1 MHPPEVPP
9 LASILCVDDD
19 RGLCQILARALIA
32 EGFEVRTAH
41 DGEEAL
47 LAAFEE
53 APDLVILDVM
63 LPRRDGFEVLERL
76 RAQPGPLAALPAIV
90 LSGCSRTPQA
100 AERTNRLGVREWLTK
115 PVPLDRLVEIVRKA
129 LGVAAPVAARAG
141 GAREARVLSGA
152 LDELAFAG
160 LLHHLHGLRAE
171 GVFELR
177 SGRKRKALELR
188 GGRPVAVRSNLV
200 HECLGNLLVQS
211 GRIDAEALEESVNR
225 MRRGEGLQGEILIAM
240 ELLSEQ
246 ELASALR
253 RQAEEKLFE
262 IFTWASGEYRFAQG
276 ARLARANVLALERS
290 PANVILAGIRERSPI
305 DAVDRWLRSHAERAV
320 APGESPFYRFQEIDL
335 DEAGTSLLEELRGT
349 PRVRDLLA
357 RDERTRRTLY
367 ALLATEMVELCD
379 APAAPA
385 TPEPRPIVERVF
397 APQARAAAPPDE
409 EGLRGE
415 LTALA
420 ERLRGRDH
428 FAVLGVSRQASS
440 EEVRAAFLEA
450 ASRTHPD
457 RFRASSDT
465 VKSLAEEAFGI
476 VSRAHETLVDPA
488 RRQLYVLELGKG
500 SRKAAEAEE
509 GKRALQAE
517 LRFQEGERSLRK
529 REYEAALLCF
539 AEAVALHSEE
549 GEYHAYRGWALFLA
563 RPGNPTAEKEAL
575 AHLRRGRKLA
585 PDREKPYLFLGRLHR
600 EAGRSEHAQKCFT
613 RALQINPS
621 CVEAVRELRLI
632 QMRERKAKGRIARW
646 LRR

>member
-1 MHPPEVPP
+1 

-19 RGLCQILARALIA
+19 RGLCQILARALGA
-32 EGFEVRTAH
+32 EGFDVRTAH

-47 LAAFEE
+47 LRAAEE
-53 APDLVILDVM
+53 APDLLILDVM

-76 RAQPGPLAALPAIV
+76 RAQPGPLAALPALV

-100 AERTNRLGVREWLTK
+100 AERTSRLGVREWLTK
-115 PVPLDRLVEIVRKA
+115 PVPLERLVEVVRKT
-129 LGVAAPVAARAG
+129 LDLAPPAPAG

-152 LDELAFAG
+152 LDELAFPG

-171 GVFELR
+171 GVLELR

-188 GGRPVAVRSNLV
+188 GGHPVGVRSNLV
-200 HECLGNLLVQS
+200 HECLGNLLVSS
-211 GRIDAEALEESVNR
+211 GRIDREALEESVNR
-225 MRRGEGLQGEILIAM
+225 MRRGEGLQGEILVAM

-246 ELASALR
+246 ELAAALR
-253 RQAEEKLFE
+253 SQAEEKLFE

-290 PANVILAGIRERSPI
+290 PGSVILAGVRERSPL
-305 DAVDRWLRSHAERAV
+305 DAVDRWLRAHAERAV

-335 DEAGTSLLEELRGT
+335 DDAGTRLLDELRRT
-349 PRVRDLLA
+349 PLVGELLA
-357 RDERTRRTLY
+357 RDERTRRTLF
-367 ALLATEMVELCD
+367 ALLATEMVEIRD
-379 APAAPA
+379 ARSVPAPAPA
-385 TPEPRPIVERVF
+385 RPIVERV
-397 APQARAAAPPDE
+397 AAPRPREAALPDE
-409 EGLRGE
+409 EGLRLE

-420 ERLRGRDH
+420 ESLRGRDH
-428 FAVLGVSRQASS
+428 FAVLGVSRQASP

-450 ASRTHPD
+450 ARRAHPD

-465 VKSLAEEAFGI
+465 VQRLAEEVFGLL
-476 VSRAHETLVDPA
+476 SHAHETLVDPA
-488 RRQLYVLELGKG
+488 RRQLYLVELGKDT
-500 SRKAAEAEE
+500 RKAAQAEE
-509 GKRALQAE
+509 GRRALQAE
-517 LRFQEGERSLRK
+517 LRFQEGERALRK
-529 REYEAALLCF
+529 RDYEEALRCF
-539 AEAVALHSEE
+539 AEAVTLHPEE

-563 RPGNPTAEKEAL
+563 RPGNPTAEREAV
-575 AHLRRGRKLA
+575 AHLRRARKLA

-621 CVEAVRELRLI
+621 SVEAVRELRLI
-632 QMRERKAKGRIARW
+632 QMRASKAKGRIARW

>member
-1 MHPPEVPP
+1 M
-9 LASILCVDDD
+9 ASILCVDDD
-19 RGLCQILARALIA
+19 RGLCQILSRALVA

-100 AERTNRLGVREWLTK
+100 AERTSRLGAHEWLTK
-115 PVPLDRLVEIVRKA
+115 PVPLDRLVEIVRKT
-129 LGVAAPVAARAG
+129 LGVAAPAAAPAG
-141 GAREARVLSGA
+141 VAREARVLSGA
-152 LDELAFAG
+152 LDELAFPG

-171 GVFELR
+171 GVLELR

-200 HECLGNLLVQS
+200 HECLGNLLVSS

-225 MRRGEGLQGEILIAM
+225 MRRGEGLQGEILVAM
-240 ELLSEQ
+240 ELLSEA
-246 ELASALR
+246 ELAAALR
-253 RQAEEKLFE
+253 SQAEEKLFE

-290 PANVILAGIRERSPI
+290 PGNVILAGIRERSPL
-305 DAVDRWLRSHAERAV
+305 DAVDRWLRCRGSRVV
-320 APGESPFYRFQEIDL
+320 AAGESPFYRFQEIDL
-335 DEAGTSLLEELRGT
+335 DDAGARLLDELRRT
-349 PRVRDLLA
+349 PRVSELLA

-367 ALLATEMVELCD
+367 ALLATEMVELRD
-379 APAAPA
+379 APA
-385 TPEPRPIVERVF
+385 TPVPVEARPIVERVA
-397 APQARAAAPPDE
+397 APRASAAAPPDE
-409 EGLRGE
+409 ETLRRE
-415 LTALA
+415 LTGLA
-420 ERLRGRDH
+420 ESLRGRDY
-428 FAVLGVSRQASS
+428 FAALGVSRQASP

-450 ASRTHPD
+450 ARNAHPD

-465 VKSLAEEAFGI
+465 VQRVAEEVFG
-476 VSRAHETLVDPA
+476 VLSRAHETLVDPA
-488 RRQLYVLELGKG
+488 RRQLYLLELGKD
-500 SRKAAEAEE
+500 SRKAAQAEE

-517 LRFQEGERSLRK
+517 LRFQEGERLLRK
-529 REYEAALLCF
+529 REYDDAVRCF
-539 AEAVALHSEE
+539 AEAVALHPEE

-563 RPGNPTAEKEAL
+563 RPGNPTAEREAL

-621 CVEAVRELRLI
+621 SVEAVRELRLI
-632 QMRERKAKGRIARW
+632 QMRASKAKGRIARW

>member
-1 MHPPEVPP
+1 MHPPGGPP

-19 RGLCQILARALIA
+19 RGLCQILSRALSA

-76 RAQPGPLAALPAIV
+76 RAQPGPHAALPAIV

-100 AERTNRLGVREWLTK
+100 AERTNRLGAREWLTK
-115 PVPLDRLVEIVRKA
+115 PVPLDRLVEVVRKT
-129 LGVAAPVAARAG
+129 LGVAAPADAPAG
-141 GAREARVLSGA
+141 GAREARVLSGT

-171 GVFELR
+171 GILELR

-188 GGRPVAVRSNLV
+188 GGRPMAVRSNLV

-211 GRIDAEALEESVNR
+211 GCIDGDALEESVNR
-225 MRRGEGLQGEILIAM
+225 MRRGEGMQGEILVAM
-240 ELLSEQ
+240 ELLSEE
-246 ELASALR
+246 ELARALR

-290 PANVILAGIRERSPI
+290 PGSVILAGIRERSPI
-305 DAVDRWLRSHAERAV
+305 EAVDRWLQAHAERAV

-335 DEAGTSLLEELRGT
+335 DEAGTRLLEELRRT

-367 ALLATEMVELCD
+367 ALLATEMVELRD
-379 APAAPA
+379 VPAAPPP
-385 TPEPRPIVERVF
+385 PEPRPIVERRA
-397 APQARAAAPPDE
+397 APRPPAAAPPDE
-409 EGLRGE
+409 ETLRGE

-420 ERLRGRDH
+420 ERLRGLDH
-428 FAVLGVSRQASS
+428 FAALGVSRQASS
-440 EEVRAAFLEA
+440 EEVRAAFMDA
-450 ASRTHPD
+450 ASRSHPD

-465 VKSLAEEAFGI
+465 VKRLAEEVFGI
-476 VSRAHETLVDPA
+476 LSRAHETLLDPA
-488 RRQLYVLELGKG
+488 RRQLYLLELGKD
-500 SRKAAEAEE
+500 SRKAAQAEE

-517 LRFQEGERSLRK
+517 LRFQEGERALRK
-529 REYEAALLCF
+529 REYDEAVRCF
-539 AEAVALHSEE
+539 AEAVTLHPEE

-563 RPGNPTAEKEAL
+563 RPGNPTAEREAL

>member
-1 MHPPEVPP
+1 M
-9 LASILCVDDD
+9 ASILCVDDD
-19 RGLCQILARALIA
+19 RGLCQILSRALGA

-63 LPRRDGFEVLERL
+63 LPRRDGFEVLEKL
-76 RAQPGPLAALPAIV
+76 RAQPGPLATLPAIV

-100 AERTNRLGVREWLTK
+100 AERTQRLGAQEWLTK
-115 PVPLDRLVEIVRKA
+115 PVPLDRLVAIVRKT
-129 LGVAAPVAARAG
+129 LGLSLPAQGDAG
-141 GAREARVLSGA
+141 AAREARVLSGA
-152 LDELAFAG
+152 LDELSFAG

-171 GVFELR
+171 GVLELR

-211 GRIDAEALEESVNR
+211 GRMDRVTLDESVNR
-225 MRRGEGLQGEILIAM
+225 MRRGEGLQGEILVAM
-240 ELLSEQ
+240 EILSEE

-262 IFTWASGEYRFAQG
+262 IFGWTSGEYRFAQG

-290 PANVILAGIRERSPI
+290 PANVILEGIRQRAPI
-305 DAVDRWLRSHAERAV
+305 DAVDRWLRTHAERGV
-320 APGESPFYRFQEIDL
+320 APSESPFHRFQEIDL

-397 APQARAAAPPDE
+397 APQARAAPPPDE

-428 FAVLGVSRQASS
+428 FAVLGVSRQASP

>member
-1 MHPPEVPP
+1 

-19 RGLCQILARALIA
+19 RGLCQILSRALVA

-100 AERTNRLGVREWLTK
+100 AERTSRLGAHEWLTK
-115 PVPLDRLVEIVRKA
+115 PVPLDRLVEVVRKT
-129 LGVAAPVAARAG
+129 LGVAAPAAAAG
-141 GAREARVLSGA
+141 VAREARVLSGA
-152 LDELAFAG
+152 LDELAFPG

-171 GVFELR
+171 GVLELR

-200 HECLGNLLVQS
+200 HECLGNLLVSS
-211 GRIDAEALEESVNR
+211 GRIDGEALEESVNR
-225 MRRGEGLQGEILIAM
+225 MRRGEGLQGEILVAM
-240 ELLSEQ
+240 ELLSEA
-246 ELASALR
+246 ELAAALR
-253 RQAEEKLFE
+253 GQAEEKLFE

-290 PANVILAGIRERSPI
+290 PGSVILAGVRERSPL
-305 DAVDRWLRSHAERAV
+305 DPLDRWLRSRGSRVV

-335 DEAGTSLLEELRGT
+335 DEAGARLLEELRRT
-349 PRVRDLLA
+349 PRVSELLA

-367 ALLATEMVELCD
+367 ALVATEMVELRE
-379 APAAPA
+379 APSTPVAA
-385 TPEPRPIVERVF
+385 EPRPIVERVA
-397 APQARAAAPPDE
+397 APARAAAPPDE
-409 EGLRGE
+409 EALRHE
-415 LTALA
+415 LTGLA
-420 ERLRGRDH
+420 ESLRGRDH
-428 FAVLGVSRQASS
+428 FAVLGVSRQASP

-450 ASRTHPD
+450 ARRAHPD

-465 VKSLAEEAFGI
+465 VRRLAEEVFG
-476 VSRAHETLVDPA
+476 VLSRAHETLVDPA
-488 RRQLYVLELGKG
+488 RRQLYLIELGKD
-500 SRKAAEAEE
+500 SRKAAQAEE

-517 LRFQEGERSLRK
+517 LRFQEGERLLRK
-529 REYEAALLCF
+529 REYDEAVRRF
-539 AEAVALHSEE
+539 AEAVALHPEE

-563 RPGNPTAEKEAL
+563 RPGNPTAEREAV
-575 AHLRRGRKLA
+575 AHLRRARKLA

-621 CVEAVRELRLI
+621 SVEAVRELRLI
-632 QMRERKAKGRIARW
+632 QMRASKAKGRIARW